1 MLVALLV
8 FAALALVG
16 RISRPPQDQ
25 SAWLLWREN
34 QEERR
39 DDG

>member
-8 FAALALVG
+8 FIALALVG
-16 RISRPPQDQ
+16 RVSRPREDQ
-25 SAWLLWREN
+25 GAWLLWREN
-34 QEERR
+34 QEDRR

>member
-8 FAALALVG
+8 FVALALVG
-16 RISRPPQDQ
+16 RISRPPAYQG
-25 SAWLLWREN
+25 AWLLWREN

>member
-8 FAALALVG
+8 FVALALVG
-16 RISRPPQDQ
+16 RVSRPPTDEGT
-25 SAWLLWREN
+25 WLLWREN
-34 QEERR
+34 QEDRR

>member
-8 FAALALVG
+8 FVALALVG
-16 RISRPPQDQ
+16 RVSRPPVDEG
-25 SAWLLWREN
+25 AWLLWREN
-34 QEERR
+34 QEDRR

>member
-8 FAALALVG
+8 FVALALVG
-16 RISRPPQDQ
+16 RVSRPPADE

-34 QEERR
+34 QEDRR